1 VNSETRMSLVIPRT
15 HYETMFRVLHAV
27 SSAMG
32 NTTGKSCVF
41 FNVIGAMMA
50 ARHYAADARP
60 VMGAA
65 FIRVHDASN
74 SVLAIGGLDGLQPTS
89 SADAF
94 HCWVEA
100 GGHVIDFTAPT
111 YREAVENPDIS
122 SKIPRKMFQKP
133 LTSMAPSPDSLTKE
147 GDFYL
152 ASNLDLTTYL
162 LERFT
167 AKPAPM
173 DLAQICLAWFKKP
186 PTKTPPGMS
195 MRNDLGEVVHM
206 RLPSIAVASSW

>member
-1 VNSETRMSLVIPRT
+1 MSAETRMSLVIPRT

-32 NTTGKSCVF
+32 NPAGKACIF
-41 FNVIGAMMA
+41 FNVIGAMMV

-65 FIRVHDASN
+65 FIRVHDASS
-74 SVLAIGGLDGLQPTS
+74 SVLAIGGLDGLRPTS

-100 GGHVIDFTAPT
+100 DGHVIDFTAPT
-111 YREAVENPDIS
+111 YRESLENPDIS

-133 LTSMAPSPDSLTKE
+133 LTSMATSLDSLTRE

-152 ASNLDLTTYL
+152 ARNPDLTTNL
-162 LERFT
+162 LQRFV

-173 DLAQICLAWFKKP
+173 DLAEICLTWFKKP
-186 PTKTPPGMS
+186 PTKTSPKMS
-195 MRNDLGEVVHM
+195 MSDDLGKVVHM
-206 RLPSIAVASSW
+206 RLPSIAVPSSW